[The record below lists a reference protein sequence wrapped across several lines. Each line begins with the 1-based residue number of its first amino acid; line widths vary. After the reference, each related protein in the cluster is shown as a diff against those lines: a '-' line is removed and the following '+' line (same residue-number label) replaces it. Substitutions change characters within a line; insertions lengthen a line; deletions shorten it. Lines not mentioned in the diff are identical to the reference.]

1 MTGSE
6 PASQFKPRSGSF
18 RMSEPDFLVIGKLR
32 RPHGVRGEIIMDV
45 ITDFPERIK
54 TGSTVFVGEDYQPIK
69 LKTIREHQKGLLVSF
84 DNYSTPEKVGI
95 FRNWMVYVKASDLPL
110 LPEGEYYHHQ
120 VIGLQVIDERGN
132 ALGTVT
138 DIVATGANDVL
149 VVLQESGIEFLLP
162 VVDEMVLKIDIEK
175 GVIYARPLSGL
186 IPEVKKSDKRE
197 SGKIQKRKISH
208 QGYE

>member
-1 MTGSE
+1 
-6 PASQFKPRSGSF
+6 
-18 RMSEPDFLVIGKLR
+18 
-32 RPHGVRGEIIMDV
+32 
-45 ITDFPERIK
+45 
-54 TGSTVFVGEDYQPIK
+54 
-69 LKTIREHQKGLLVSF
+69 VSF

-149 VVLQESGIEFLLP
+149 VVLQVSGIEFLLP

-197 SGKIQKRKISH
+197 SEKKRKINH
-208 QGYE
+208 QGYD